1 MAVRFD
7 RELQNRYSNRVAE
20 SFLKQYRELLQFV
33 KPYRGRLAAGIA
45 CAAIGGGSMGIFL
58 WILREGWHRIFD
70 SHERMTPE
78 QLVFFGGVIFGLL
91 LFRGIADFLRVYLM
105 SWVGLRAVMDLRQR
119 LFEQIHRMSLDFFNR
134 SRIGD
139 LISRATNDTHQLQQ
153 LFSVTLAD
161 LIEQPFALVATVI
174 AVVTQV
180 GDWRLIVIALVLT
193 PLCAIPVVAFGRR
206 TRKAAKRA
214 QESYGVVVSA
224 LQETFAGAR
233 TVKAF
238 NAQQHEAARFHNT
251 LNGVFREIM
260 RIVRAKALS
269 APVID
274 IMAAVGLTL
283 IFGIGYWLKVPSA
296 DFVMLAGAI
305 VMLYRPIKGLSSM
318 HMSIQQARASAERVM
333 AVLHQQPTVRDAENA
348 QPLPAIRDSVVF
360 EGVSFKYGDELVLRE
375 IELEAPRGTRLAIVG
390 GSGAGKT
397 TLVNL
402 IPRFYDPTSGRVLI
416 DGRDLREVTQHSVRA
431 RIGLVT
437 QETFLFNDT
446 VSSNIAYGKPDASR
460 DEIIAAAKRAHAH
473 EFITQLAQG
482 YDTLVGDNG
491 VRLSGGQRQRV
502 AIARALLKNPP
513 ILILDE
519 ATSALDSES
528 ERLVQEAMEALMQ
541 GRTSF
546 VIAHRLSTVQR
557 ADRIIVLDKGRI
569 VESGTHDELLR
580 RGGIYKKLY
589 DLQFADS
596 DAVPSQA

>member
-1 MAVRFD
+1 LR
-7 RELQNRYSNRVAE
+7 NHYSIGVSE

-33 KPYRGRLAAGIA
+33 KPYRWRLAAGIL

-58 WILREGWHRIFD
+58 WILREGWSRIFD
-70 SHERMTPE
+70 TREEMSPHK
-78 QLVFFGGVIFGLL
+78 LAVFGGIIFGLL
-91 LFRGIADFLRVYLM
+91 LFRGIADFSRVYLM

-119 LFEQIHRMSLDFFNR
+119 LFEQIHRLSLDFFHR

-161 LIEQPFALVATVI
+161 LIEQPFALAATVI

-180 GDWRLIVIALVLT
+180 QDWRLVAIALVLT
-193 PLCAIPVVAFGRR
+193 PLCAVPIIAFGRR
-206 TRKAAKRA
+206 TRKAAQRA

-238 NAQQHEAARFHNT
+238 NAERHEASRFRNT

-269 APVID
+269 APIID
-274 IMAAVGLTL
+274 MMAAVGLTL
-283 IFGIGYWLKVPSA
+283 IFGVGYWLKVPSA

-333 AVLHQQPTVRDAENA
+333 EVFRQEPSVRDAQNA
-348 QPLPAIRDSVVF
+348 QPLPPIRDSVAF
-360 EGVSFKYGDELVLRE
+360 ENVSFKYADDFVLNAIDLVV
-375 IELEAPRGTRLAIVG
+375 PRGTRLAIVG
-390 GSGAGKT
+390 SSGAGKT

-402 IPRFYDPTSGRVLI
+402 IPRFYDPTEGRVLF
-416 DGRDLREVTQHSVRA
+416 DGRDLREFTQQSIRA
-431 RIGLVT
+431 QIGLVT

-446 VSSNIAYGKPDASR
+446 VANNIAYGKPEASR
-460 DEIIAAAKRAHAH
+460 AEIIAAAKRAHAH
-473 EFITQLAQG
+473 EFISQLAQG

-528 ERLVQEAMEALMQ
+528 ERLVQEAMEELMQ

-569 VESGTHDELLR
+569 VESGAHEELLR

-596 DAVPSQA
+596 ESETVAGA